1 VFILL
6 KLLLFVHVVG
16 LNPLVLKINQEYSN
30 QE

>member
-6 KLLLFVHVVG
+6 KLLLFVHVVD